1 MNRLAIGNLIESM
14 DAMDPRRSHELPAS
28 HRLRHDMRRQSLAAY
43 CIGLAVMGSTA
54 AGLLWL
60 LSVAP

>member
-1 MNRLAIGNLIESM
+1 MNRMAIYNILHNM
-14 DAMDPRRSHELPAS
+14 DKTDPRRSHELPAS
-28 HRLRHDMRRQSLAAY
+28 HRLRDDMRRQSLVAY

>member
-1 MNRLAIGNLIESM
+1 MNRMAISNIVDSM
-14 DAMDPRRSHELPAS
+14 DRMDPRRSHEPPAS
-28 HRLRHDMRRQSLAAY
+28 TRLRDDMRRQSLAAY

>member
-1 MNRLAIGNLIESM
+1 MRRVAIGNLIESM
-14 DAMDPRRSHELPAS
+14 DAMDPRRPHEPPAS
-28 HRLRHDMRRQSLAAY
+28 HRLRDDMRRQSFATWA
-43 CIGLAVMGSTA
+43 IGASVLGSTA